1 MIDIVSFAIF
11 EFSDTFIK
19 IFYQHDILF
28 KSQYILESLA
38 SNNLVFTFNLVH
50 DNDNNVP
57 GMVLITSYIHDNFE
71 RFGNYIFIDRI
82 HSSIFHTKEFCYIAH
97 VVNNEIGK

>member
-1 MIDIVSFAIF
+1 MN
-11 EFSDTFIK
+11 
-19 IFYQHDILF
+19 QHDILF

-38 SNNLVFTFNLVH
+38 SNNLGFTVNLVH

-57 GMVLITSYIHDNFE
+57 GMVWITSYIHDNFE

-82 HSSIFHTKEFCYIAH
+82 HSSIFHTKEFCYIAN